1 MISTR
6 RCGAVDLTTGR
17 DLQKRDILR
26 WLRTEN
32 PRELEELWRA
42 ADAVRKQ
49 SVGDAVH
56 LRGLLEI
63 SNHCIRRCG
72 YCGLNA
78 GNRELTRYRM
88 GKEEVLAC
96 VATAVE
102 YGYGTVVMQAGEDY
116 GIARDWL
123 AGIVRQ
129 IKQETNLAVTLSM
142 GERPID
148 DLKAWRQAGADRY
161 LLRFETSSPSLYE
174 RVHPSDG
181 GQRPG
186 RIELLKILR
195 ELGYEIGSGVMIGIP
210 GQSLES
216 LADDILLFRTLDL
229 DMIGVGPFIPHPQT
243 VLGSSD
249 SPAAPDA
256 DQVPNTESMVYK
268 VIALARLV
276 CPQANIPS
284 TTALATIN
292 TETGREN
299 GLSRGANVV
308 MPNLTPTK
316 YRKLY
321 EIYPGKACINETAV
335 QCRHCLESRIGSI
348 GRRVG
353 QGPGSRAGRANE
365 RIANGS

>member
-1 MISTR
+1 MN
-6 RCGAVDLTTGR
+6 
-17 DLQKRDILR
+17 LQKQDILR
-26 WLRTEN
+26 WLRTED
-32 PRELEELWRA
+32 PHELEELWRA
-42 ADAVRKQ
+42 ADSVREQ

-63 SNHCIRRCG
+63 SNHCIRCCG

-88 GKEEVLAC
+88 SREEILAC

-116 GIARDWL
+116 GVARDWL

-129 IKQETNLAVTLSM
+129 IKQETSLAVTLSM

-174 RVHPSDG
+174 RVHPVG
-181 GQRPG
+181 EGQRPG

-210 GQSLES
+210 GQSVES
-216 LADDILLFRTLDL
+216 LADDILLFQALDL

-243 VLGSSD
+243 MLGSPD
-249 SPAAPDA
+249 SVVAPDA
-256 DQVPNTESMVYK
+256 DQVPNTELMVYK
-268 VIALARLV
+268 VMALARLV

-292 TETGREN
+292 AENGREK

-308 MPNLTPTK
+308 MPNLTPAR
-316 YRKLY
+316 YRALY

-335 QCRHCLESRIGSI
+335 QCRHCLEGRIESI

-353 QGPGSRAGRANE
+353 QGPGSRSRRMNRKTMNE
-365 RIANGS
+365 L

>member
-6 RCGAVDLTTGR
+6 HYGAVDSTSGS
-17 DLQKRDILR
+17 DLQKPDILK
-26 WLRTEN
+26 WLRAEDSH
-32 PRELEELWRA
+32 ELEDLWRM
-42 ADAVRKQ
+42 ADAVRKR
-49 SVGDAVH
+49 SVGESVH

-78 GNRELTRYRM
+78 GNRGLTRYRM
-88 GKEEVLAC
+88 SREEILAC

-123 AGIVRQ
+123 AGIVGQ

-174 RVHPSDG
+174 RVHPPDER
-181 GQRPG
+181 QRPG
-186 RIELLKILR
+186 RIELLRILR

-210 GQSLES
+210 GQSLDS
-216 LADDILLFRTLDL
+216 LADDILLFRALDL

-243 VLGSSD
+243 TLGSSK
-249 SPAAPDA
+249 SSVAPDA
-256 DQVPNTESMVYK
+256 DQVPNTELMVYK
-268 VIALARLV
+268 VMALARLV

-292 TETGREN
+292 TESGREK

-308 MPNLTPTK
+308 MPNLTPAK
-316 YRKLY
+316 YRALY
-321 EIYPGKACINETAV
+321 EIYPGKACINETAS
-335 QCRHCLESRIGSI
+335 QCRHCLGGRIESI

-353 QGPGSRAGRANE
+353 QGPGSRAGRLN
-365 RIANGS
+365 

>member
-1 MISTR
+1 MS
-6 RCGAVDLTTGR
+6 
-17 DLQKRDILR
+17 
-26 WLRTEN
+26 
-32 PRELEELWRA
+32 RE
-42 ADAVRKQ
+42 
-49 SVGDAVH
+49 
-56 LRGLLEI
+56 EI
-63 SNHCIRRCG
+63 
-72 YCGLNA
+72 
-78 GNRELTRYRM
+78 
-88 GKEEVLAC
+88 LAC

-116 GIARDWL
+116 DIARDWL

-181 GQRPG
+181 GQRPD
-186 RIELLKILR
+186 RVELLKILR
-195 ELGYEIGSGVMIGIP
+195 GLGYEIGSGVMIGIP
-210 GQSLES
+210 GQSLSS

-229 DMIGVGPFIPHPQT
+229 DMIGVGPFIPHPRT
-243 VLGSSD
+243 MLGSSD
-249 SPAAPDA
+249 SPIAPDA
-256 DQVPNTESMVYK
+256 DQVPNTEMMVYK

-292 TETGREN
+292 TESGREK

-316 YRKLY
+316 YRALY

-335 QCRHCLESRIGSI
+335 QCRYCLEGRIASI

-353 QGPGSRAGRANE
+353 QGPGSRSGHVNAEIVNR
-365 RIANGS
+365 S